1 MRTPKQRHSHEEWE
15 KTVED
20 VDLQIAQLAIMCH
33 VRLLDPGVIERVL
46 DNDLRIC
53 GDGHESGFEKLR
65 GMLYLHYE
73 VQTRL
78 AEELGPVA
86 PLSDGKFAPTARPG
100 TNAVAAPM
108 NRRRASRGGAMA
120 VATQLHVSSN
130 QCLRI
135 ASCRINDRES
145 ADALAP

>member
-15 KTVED
+15 KTIED

-53 GDGHESGFEKLR
+53 GNGHESGFEKLR

-73 VQTRL
+73 VQARL
-78 AEELGPVA
+78 AEELGPV
-86 PLSDGKFAPTARPG
+86 D
-100 TNAVAAPM
+100 AAEVVQRVRQHLM
-108 NRRRASRGGAMA
+108 VRIG
-120 VATQLHVSSN
+120 TQLGTLGTQQTPDGSGGPGS
-130 QCLRI
+130 Q
-135 ASCRINDRES
+135 
-145 ADALAP
+145 

>member
-1 MRTPKQRHSHEEWE
+1 MRTPKQRYSHDEWE

-73 VQTRL
+73 VQARL
-78 AEELGPVA
+78 AEELGPVDAAEVVQRVRQHLLVRIGRQLGTLGTPQA
-86 PLSDGKFAPTARPG
+86 PGDAAGPG
-100 TNAVAAPM
+100 GP
-108 NRRRASRGGAMA
+108 GA
-120 VATQLHVSSN
+120 Q
-130 QCLRI
+130 
-135 ASCRINDRES
+135 
-145 ADALAP
+145 

>member
-1 MRTPKQRHSHEEWE
+1 MRTPKQRYSHEEWE

-73 VQTRL
+73 VQARL
-78 AEELGPVA
+78 AEELGPV
-86 PLSDGKFAPTARPG
+86 D
-100 TNAVAAPM
+100 AAEVVQ
-108 NRRRASRGGAMA
+108 RVRQHLLVRIG
-120 VATQLHVSSN
+120 TQLGTLGTPQTPQTPGSGSSAGG
-130 QCLRI
+130 Q
-135 ASCRINDRES
+135 
-145 ADALAP
+145 

>member
-78 AEELGPVA
+78 AEELGPV
-86 PLSDGKFAPTARPG
+86 D
-100 TNAVAAPM
+100 AAEVIQ
-108 NRRRASRGGAMA
+108 RVRQHLLVRIG
-120 VATQLHVSSN
+120 TQLGTLGTA
-130 QCLRI
+130 QTPG
-135 ASCRINDRES
+135 AGGG
-145 ADALAP
+145 PGGQ

>member
-53 GDGHESGFEKLR
+53 GDGHESGFEKLCGILLDDVNMFGYCYTQLTDVYQEHNGIYKFDR
-65 GMLYLHYE
+65 
-73 VQTRL
+73 
-78 AEELGPVA
+78 
-86 PLSDGKFAPTARPG
+86 SGKFDMERIRAAQIRP
-100 TNAVAAPM
+100 AAIEKA
-108 NRRRASRGGAMA
+108 N
-120 VATQLHVSSN
+120 
-130 QCLRI
+130 
-135 ASCRINDRES
+135 ES
-145 ADALAP
+145 

>member
-20 VDLQIAQLAIMCH
+20 VDLEIAQLAIMCH

-53 GDGHESGFEKLR
+53 GEGHESGFEKLR

-73 VQTRL
+73 VQARL
-78 AEELGPVA
+78 AEELGSVDAAEVIQRVRQHLLVRIGTQLGALGTAGA
-86 PLSDGKFAPTARPG
+86 P
-100 TNAVAAPM
+100 
-108 NRRRASRGGAMA
+108 GGAA
-120 VATQLHVSSN
+120 Q
-130 QCLRI
+130 
-135 ASCRINDRES
+135 
-145 ADALAP
+145 

>member
-1 MRTPKQRHSHEEWE
+1 MRTPKQRYSHEEWE

-53 GDGHESGFEKLR
+53 GDGHEGGFEKLR

-73 VQTRL
+73 VQARL
-78 AEELGPVA
+78 AEELGPV
-86 PLSDGKFAPTARPG
+86 D
-100 TNAVAAPM
+100 AAEVVQ
-108 NRRRASRGGAMA
+108 RVRQHLLVRIG
-120 VATQLHVSSN
+120 TQLGTLGTP
-130 QCLRI
+130 Q
-135 ASCRINDRES
+135 APGGGGG
-145 ADALAP
+145 DAGSQ